1 MSPILS
7 EGSRHYIQARRI
19 HPHDSVSK
27 LGYYLP
33 STSTSASSLSSSPST
48 RVSQSPSSSA
58 SRSNLLQRIDKR
70 HRASVADYQLTCT
83 RDSKRKTKKN
93 SSSGGSS
100 SSPSTSSSSS
110 YSSKLNRILKFSR
123 DPIRTRSRKDLNP
136 FDDNNR
142 EILSSNYHLK
152 NLRER
157 GSEALTNFNEVR
169 GDIESGI
176 KNISPFNSSGFS
188 DGTIIEPSYTENF
201 KKYNFD
207 AGLAEPA
214 NNHINHNQKRGLQ
227 YSLGTKQVD
236 DEHQNFGA
244 NSIVANDSRYEIG
257 IKPNNARIKRRN
269 ISRFNR
275 RMLVRGEEHLINQYA
290 LSELFSQ
297 SEIPGFREIFA
308 SDSYLRKFC
317 WIVAF
322 LFMTVLSLN
331 DMTELIT
338 EYYEYPITVDYRLRD
353 SARLP
358 FPAVTV
364 CNLNV
369 VRFSALCS
377 GSSTSR
383 FNLTN
388 QIPSELRDKL
398 CGIQVEKKNV
408 TDSDISDINNIGITT
423 TTTTT
428 TTPTATTTTTT
439 ATIPTL
445 DITNNATNVSALTN
459 ESSGASQSSRPTF
472 NPNLQPS
479 STRTPN
485 GAASTPFRPTTP
497 GADGVEIGAAI
508 TTSSYVGVTRV
519 RIHDSAEHKNNKII
533 TSTSSYNGIKQGLT
547 TSQSSSSNGDLDL
560 GDFSDQAMLIRNN
573 AYRRLDQS
581 RSLLS
586 QSRANIRA
594 RHSRSIKL
602 SSEANENDPDFG
614 YNNRPFAS
622 GKSRMKIRQRF
633 DSDLQ
638 PEQMTTTETP
648 FKTETTSINNK
659 FRQQRQSAP
668 KNNHFKTM
676 NVQVSNKASQNL
688 QLVNAAAGQQPF
700 GTRNGVP
707 VNPSLNPVNAYQN
720 PLLSNLM
727 STTTTTTSSTVNPT
741 PWISTTTYSP
751 PNLPE
756 DFELTERQEREL
768 QENLTNW
775 LAVMYNRDPQL
786 TWSLGHQF
794 DDMILRCSMKSV
806 NCTHQR
812 SFENSFTPTEGNC
825 YTYRSKVRRRN
836 SNNKLKGGIM
846 FEEAN
851 LASINHGLE
860 LVLNLEKSEYISGSS
875 QVGALVMVNH
885 PNDLGYGASEAT
897 FVAPEFT
904 TYIGL
909 KMVNLT
915 RLPAPYP
922 EYCVDS
928 WPAKFADTLT
938 KNSTYSQ
945 QACLRICLQK
955 TIQSHC
961 HCQSAF
967 LPIIE
972 LDGSLSAYHNNNFL
986 SKLSNN
992 SATFSPR
999 QQQVSSTISNLTQ
1012 TNSKQ
1017 IIASQDQQPARI
1029 IICDTRKQSTR
1040 ICVREI
1046 MLRAADRVHNCECPP
1061 KCHVVK
1067 YDKTISMAKWPT
1079 REDKVTFDRG
1089 KMDVNF
1095 QNLAKVIIYFQ
1106 TMTYDEVTQQAV
1118 FNAAKLFSALGGIM
1132 GMYVG
1137 FSFLSVFE
1145 IFEVMSRKMWHHFTV
1160 KLSNTSSRLMNCC
1173 KTA

>member
-1 MSPILS
+1 MPPLLS
-7 EGSRHYIQARRI
+7 EGNRHYNRARRI
-19 HPHDSVSK
+19 HPRDSVSK

-33 STSTSASSLSSSPST
+33 TSSASGSSSNRILS
-48 RVSQSPSSSA
+48 SSSA
-58 SRSNLLQRIDKR
+58 S
-70 HRASVADYQLTCT
+70 
-83 RDSKRKTKKN
+83 
-93 SSSGGSS
+93 SSSLPSS
-100 SSPSTSSSSS
+100 NNHLNLETVGKHSTSFANYQPSCDSDNISPSSSS
-110 YSSKLNRILKFSR
+110 YSSKLNKILSFAR
-123 DPIRTRSRKDLNP
+123 DPIKTRSRKDLQSFETHP
-136 FDDNNR
+136 HS
-142 EILSSNYHLK
+142 ILSSNDLK
-152 NLRER
+152 QTKLAHNRINESRDDVEL
-157 GSEALTNFNEVR
+157 GS
-169 GDIESGI
+169 
-176 KNISPFNSSGFS
+176 KNVSPFNSSGFS
-188 DGTIIEPSYTENF
+188 DGTIIDPSYNEHFKRSNFDNELKNQARHSNGSSDYNQNQNRSFPYSTNTKHGLQRMISNNSIDNTSIQKPRVNF
-201 KKYNFD
+201 KT
-207 AGLAEPA
+207 
-214 NNHINHNQKRGLQ
+214 NN
-227 YSLGTKQVD
+227 
-236 DEHQNFGA
+236 
-244 NSIVANDSRYEIG
+244 SRM
-257 IKPNNARIKRRN
+257 KRRN
-269 ISRFNR
+269 ISRLNK
-275 RMLVRGEEHLINQYA
+275 RMFVNGEEHLFNQYA

-338 EYYEYPITVDYRLRD
+338 EYYDYPITVDYRVRD

-377 GSSTSR
+377 SSSTSR
-383 FNLTN
+383 FDLSS

-428 TTPTATTTTTT
+428 TSTTTSTTPRTIVATNSNSTNNSTFTTQSSTSTSMNLPEIIASISTQAPKQTITASNTFTTT
-439 ATIPTL
+439 DSDDDEA
-445 DITNNATNVSALTN
+445 DSA
-459 ESSGASQSSRPTF
+459 
-472 NPNLQPS
+472 
-479 STRTPN
+479 
-485 GAASTPFRPTTP
+485 
-497 GADGVEIGAAI
+497 V
-508 TTSSYVGVTRV
+508 TTSSGSQIKFNKVGN
-519 RIHDSAEHKNNKII
+519 SAEHKNNRL
-533 TSTSSYNGIKQGLT
+533 TETTTTDHNGAKQHQAT
-547 TSQSSSSNGDLDL
+547 TGSSNNGGLDL
-560 GDFSDQAMLIRNN
+560 GDFSDQTMLIMNHDIKRQGRTRASPINQHP
-573 AYRRLDQS
+573 RRL
-581 RSLLS
+581 L
-586 QSRANIRA
+586 
-594 RHSRSIKL
+594 RSIKINDA
-602 SSEANENDPDFG
+602 SEDFG

-622 GKSRMKIRQRF
+622 GKSRMKVRQRV
-633 DSDLQ
+633 DSNVE
-638 PEQMTTTETP
+638 PEQTTTKEAA
-648 FKTETTSINNK
+648 TTTVSHLNK
-659 FRQQRQSAP
+659 QRKQRQSISRSQ
-668 KNNHFKTM
+668 TQ
-676 NVQVSNKASQNL
+676 NVQVSNKPNQIL
-688 QLVNAAAGQQPF
+688 NAAAGQQPF
-700 GTRNGVP
+700 GSRNGVP
-707 VNPSLNPVNAYQN
+707 VNPNSVPINAYQN
-720 PLLSNLM
+720 PLLNNLM
-727 STTTTTTSSTVNPT
+727 STTTTTTTTSSPT
-741 PWISTTTYSP
+741 PWMSSTTFSP
-751 PNLPE
+751 PALPD

-794 DDMILRCSMKSV
+794 DDMILRCSMKSI

-825 YTYRSKVRRRN
+825 FTYRSKVRARSRN
-836 SNNKLKGGIM
+836 KIKGGVV

-885 PNDLGYGASEAT
+885 PSDLGYVASEAT

-967 LPIIE
+967 LPIVE
-972 LDGSLSAYHNNNFL
+972 LDGSLSAYNNKFLIKYNASSSLLSSRSSNMSSTASNNN
-986 SKLSNN
+986 KPTN
-992 SATFSPR
+992 
-999 QQQVSSTISNLTQ
+999 QQ
-1012 TNSKQ
+1012 
-1017 IIASQDQQPARI
+1017 DQPARI

-1067 YDKTISMAKWPT
+1067 YDKTISMARWPT

-1106 TMTYDEVTQQAV
+1106 TMTTDEVTQQAV

-1160 KLSNTSSRLMNCC
+1160 KLANTNSRIFGNFH
-1173 KTA
+1173 KTS